1 MGSCWR
7 IGCSRGKE
15 KGSGRAEGGFLW
27 GGGEGGDDTF
37 AEVEECERG
46 WC

>member
-15 KGSGRAEGGFLW
+15 KGSGRAEGGFW
-27 GGGEGGDDTF
+27 GGGGDDTF
-37 AEVEECERG
+37 AEVEECERS